1 MGWDLL
7 LASALAL
14 SLWSLVLNEATAG
27 SREYDGGKLFPGKL
41 SVSGCNLYEG
51 TWNGRPDKLYLEY
64 RCQPSACDLPRFN
77 ALDFLSK
84 MKGKAIMFVG
94 DSLGANQW
102 QSLLCMIQTEMPN
115 AKTSKVAKGS
125 LYSCLFTDYR
135 VNVSYYRSPYL
146 VDIIQEPTGKALRLG
161 SINDWKLWFGA
172 DVLWDYIRVD
182 NTVYKDMNRTKAFF
196 RGMSTWANWSNLNV
210 DPLRTKSGDCYG
222 QKEPI
227 SGSTYPGGPMPQ
239 MEVLE
244 RVIKGMTRPANLLNT
259 SLLSQLRKD
268 AHPSIYTSP
277 KGKDCSHWFLAGL
290 PDTWN
295 QHFSILLIS
304 SLALD

>member
-27 SREYDGGKLFPGKL
+27 SREYDGAFIDPEFDCVK
-41 SVSGCNLYEG
+41 
-51 TWNGRPDKLYLEY
+51 NGRPDKLYLEY

-125 LYSCLFTDYR
+125 LYSCLFTLIFFFLES
-135 VNVSYYRSPYL
+135 SY
-146 VDIIQEPTGKALRLG
+146 
-161 SINDWKLWFGA
+161 
-172 DVLWDYIRVD
+172 
-182 NTVYKDMNRTKAFF
+182 
-196 RGMSTWANWSNLNV
+196 
-210 DPLRTKSGDCYG
+210 
-222 QKEPI
+222 
-227 SGSTYPGGPMPQ
+227 
-239 MEVLE
+239 
-244 RVIKGMTRPANLLNT
+244 
-259 SLLSQLRKD
+259 
-268 AHPSIYTSP
+268 
-277 KGKDCSHWFLAGL
+277 
-290 PDTWN
+290 
-295 QHFSILLIS
+295 
-304 SLALD
+304 